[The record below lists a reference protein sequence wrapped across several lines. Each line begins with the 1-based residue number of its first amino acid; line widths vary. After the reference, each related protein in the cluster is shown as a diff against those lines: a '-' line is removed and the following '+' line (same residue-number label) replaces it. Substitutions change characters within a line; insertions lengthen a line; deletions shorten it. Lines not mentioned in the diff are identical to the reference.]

1 MYELQLRQLVTYDI
15 LIKSVYRLTLYC
27 VLHESKTETQFFY
40 KQVGSP
46 GILSWLSLIADE
58 LYLDRYVGELVME
71 QVFIHIQHNCKLLQC

>member
-27 VLHESKTETQFFY
+27 VLHESKTET
-40 KQVGSP
+40 QVGSP